1 MVYAP
6 HIRVTAIG
14 RLGTSGE
21 KFAYSLNMAQ
31 QVQTLPGVATGNADV
46 WTDAAADV
54 LAFHARPTSK
64 IAPNAILEE
73 VKFAMI
79 GADGKYVEDA
89 RVVNVTDTMGG
100 GAETNGAAYARA
112 QTALAVSLV
121 TGRRGPT
128 GKGRFYLPCPTALHD
143 DTFLISAAAAEG
155 VRASAVTLIN
165 DLNNLPGLDSFPSFG
180 VVVASSKG

>member
-1 MVYAP
+1 
-6 HIRVTAIG
+6 
-14 RLGTSGE
+14 
-21 KFAYSLNMAQ
+21 
-31 QVQTLPGVATGNADV
+31 
-46 WTDAAADV
+46 
-54 LAFHARPTSK
+54 
-64 IAPNAILEE
+64 
-73 VKFAMI
+73 MI

-180 VVVASSKG
+180 VVVASSKGYNTPVTGVRVGRVVDVIRSRRSSIAEAYTTVAAVAS